1 MTITAIVVLAVGTY
15 AFRVAGPLLRAR
27 MVKAAARRDGAGPAR
42 KAVAA
47 ADSATG
53 IGSAADRATR
63 GADPAIQAGAA
74 AADPVARDGAAGC
87 DVATRAAI
95 AGPATR
101 ARGAG
106 CDVADRAGAAGGGR
120 AAGGGTDVAVLPPR
134 VTELMS
140 TAATVLLVALIATA
154 ALTAGGAFAGVA
166 LPAGVLTGGV
176 LAWRRVPFVVVVVVA
191 AAAAAGLR
199 ALGVP

>member
-1 MTITAIVVLAVGTY
+1 M
-15 AFRVAGPLLRAR
+15 
-27 MVKAAARRDGAGPAR
+27 AAR
-42 KAVAA
+42 
-47 ADSATG
+47 T
-53 IGSAADRATR
+53 
-63 GADPAIQAGAA
+63 
-74 AADPVARDGAAGC
+74 
-87 DVATRAAI
+87 
-95 AGPATR
+95 
-101 ARGAG
+101 
-106 CDVADRAGAAGGGR
+106 GAAGGGR
-120 AAGGGTDVAVLPPR
+120 VAGGGTDVAVLPPR

-191 AAAAAGLR
+191 AAVAAGLR